1 MAMPS
6 RSVVTRRELLRLSAA
21 SAVAAG
27 AAALSGCTSSSGP
40 KPTRSSSFMTGS
52 VLRLDR
58 FGAVGDG
65 LTDDTAAIQRAF
77 DALRPGQTLSVP
89 KGRVYRHTSTIHLA
103 TPDVRLEGPG
113 RLLATTEQASA
124 LQLSADRITL
134 ADLTV
139 SMGPTTQRWSA
150 AEQHKV
156 YIGTHEGI
164 TLQNVIVDGS
174 AAAGVYVYGATDFRF
189 DHVTVRDTR
198 ADGIHMTNGSRK
210 GTVARPRVAR
220 SGDDGVA
227 VVSYLQD
234 PVPCS
239 DITIVSPQVRTTTGG
254 RGVSVVGGHDV
265 TYRDIDVERSSAAG
279 VYLACE
285 GGDFVTHPTSR
296 VSVIGGRVVGANT
309 DTAIDHGAVLV
320 YSGRPGGSV
329 SDVTVS
335 NLTVS
340 GTRTSCTRQ
349 VGVLADNPDDAI
361 GGVTFRDLKLA
372 EAPTPYQGD
381 APTSAFT
388 LHHVT
393 ADGVPVTAQ

>member
-1 MAMPS
+1 MSGTM
-6 RSVVTRRELLRLSAA
+6 VTRRELLRLSAA
-21 SAVAAG
+21 GALAAG
-27 AAALSGCTSSSGP
+27 VATLASCTTSPSSPRP
-40 KPTRSSSFMTGS
+40 KPTASGAGS
-52 VLRLDR
+52 ALRLDR

-65 LTDDTAAIQRAF
+65 RTDDTAAIQRAF

-89 KGRVYRHTSTIHLA
+89 KGRVYRHTSTLHLA
-103 TPDVRLEGPG
+103 TPDVRIEGPG

-150 AEQHKV
+150 AEQHKI
-156 YIGTHEGI
+156 YIGTHDGI
-164 TLQNVIVDGS
+164 TLQNVLVDGS
-174 AAAGVYVYGATDFRF
+174 AAAGVYAYGATGFRF
-189 DHVTVRDTR
+189 HHVTVRDTR
-198 ADGIHMTNGSRK
+198 ADGIHLTNGSRK
-210 GTVARPRVAR
+210 GTVTRPRVAR

-239 DITIVSPQVRTTTGG
+239 DITITSPQVRTTTGG
-254 RGVSVVGGHDV
+254 RGVSVVGGHDIS
-265 TYRDIDVERSSAAG
+265 YRDIDVERSSAAG

-285 GGDFVTHPTSR
+285 GGDFVTHPTTR
-296 VSVIGGRVVGANT
+296 VSVSGGRVVGANT

-320 YSGRPGGSV
+320 YSGRAGGSV

-340 GTRTSCTRQ
+340 GTRTSCSRQ
-349 VGVLADNPDDAI
+349 VGVLADNPQELVN
-361 GGVTFRDLKLA
+361 GVTFRNLRLA
-372 EAPTPYQGD
+372 ADPKPYEGD
-381 APTSAFT
+381 APTSGFV
-388 LHHVT
+388 LDHVT
-393 ADGVPVTAQ
+393 AAGVAVTASK